1 MLRHPTNSTA
11 LKAVDTGGN
20 DMGYKIGLIS
30 LGCPKN
36 QVDAEIMLAALD
48 EKGFEIVDYLDG
60 ADAVI
65 VNTCGFIDDAKKESI
80 ENILDAVQLKK
91 DGVVKKV
98 IVAGCLS
105 QLYKTEIH
113 KEIPE
118 VDAVIGI
125 GANEQIADIVRQ
137 VIKGDVLSLFPPRSE
152 LPLNGKRLLTTPD
165 YWSYLKIA
173 DGCSNCCSYCA
184 IPSIRGA
191 FRSRKMEEIL
201 DEAATLAKS
210 GTKEL
215 VLIAQDTTAYG
226 LDIYNRLAL
235 PELLGKLSKIEGIEW
250 LRLMYCYPDR
260 VTEELIET
268 IARNTKILH
277 YIDLPVQHINDKILQ
292 AMNRRCSGAGIKKL
306 ITLMREKIPDIII
319 RTTLI
324 TGFPGEGEDEFEEL
338 AVFVN
343 ETEFDRLGCF
353 AFSPQSSTP
362 AADLPGQV
370 ENETKK
376 HRSELIMQDQFEIMN
391 RKNENS
397 IGKIYKVLVE
407 GYDNYSD
414 SYYGR
419 SYMDAPEIDNKIH
432 FTSADGHNEGEFVQV
447 EIFGVSEYDLLGR
460 KIQ

>member
-1 MLRHPTNSTA
+1 
-11 LKAVDTGGN
+11 
-20 DMGYKIGLIS
+20 MGYKIGLIS

-36 QVDAEIMLAALD
+36 QVDAEIMLASLD
-48 EKGFEIVDYLDG
+48 ENGFEIVDYLDG

-80 ENILDAVQLKK
+80 ENILESVQLKN
-91 DGVVKKV
+91 DGVVSKV
-98 IVAGCLS
+98 IVTGCLS

-125 GANEQIADIVRQ
+125 GANAKIADIVRQ
-137 VIKGDVLSLFPPRSE
+137 VIEGNVQSLFPPRSE
-152 LPLNGKRLLTTPD
+152 LPLNGKRLLTTPA

-184 IPSIRGA
+184 IPAIRGA
-191 FRSRKMEEIL
+191 FRSRKMEDIL
-201 DEAATLAKS
+201 EEADSIAKS

-260 VTEELIET
+260 VTDELIET
-268 IARNTKILH
+268 IARNPKVLH
-277 YIDLPVQHINDKILQ
+277 YIDLPVQHISDKILQ
-292 AMNRRCSGAGIKKL
+292 AMNRRCTGGDIKRL
-306 ITLMREKIPDIII
+306 IVLMREKIPDIII

-353 AFSPQSSTP
+353 SFSPQPGTP
-362 AADLPGQV
+362 AADLSGQV
-370 ENETKK
+370 EDDTKI
-376 HRSELIMQDQFEIMN
+376 HRSELMMQDQFEIMG
-391 RKNENS
+391 RKNENT
-397 IGKIYKVLVE
+397 IGKTYKVLVE

-432 FTSADGHNEGEFVQV
+432 FTSDVGHDEGEFVQV
-447 EIFGVSEYDLLGR
+447 KIFGVSEYDLLGQ
-460 KIQ
+460 KIDK

>member
-1 MLRHPTNSTA
+1 
-11 LKAVDTGGN
+11 
-20 DMGYKIGLIS
+20 MGYKIGLIS

-36 QVDAEIMLAALD
+36 QVDAEIMLASLD
-48 EKGFEIVDYLDG
+48 ENGFEIVDYLDG

-80 ENILDAVQLKK
+80 ENILESVQLKN
-91 DGVVKKV
+91 DGVVSKV
-98 IVAGCLS
+98 IVTGCLS

-125 GANEQIADIVRQ
+125 GANAKIADIVSQ
-137 VIKGDVLSLFPPRSE
+137 VIEGNVQSLFPPRSE
-152 LPLNGKRLLTTPD
+152 LPLNGKRLLTTPA

-184 IPSIRGA
+184 IPAIRGA
-191 FRSRKMEEIL
+191 FRSRKMEDIL
-201 DEAATLAKS
+201 EEADSLAKS

-235 PELLGKLSKIEGIEW
+235 PDLLGKLSKIEGIEW

-260 VTEELIET
+260 VTDELIET
-268 IARNTKILH
+268 IARNPKVLH
-277 YIDLPVQHINDKILQ
+277 YIDLPVQHISDKILQ
-292 AMNRRCSGAGIKKL
+292 AMNRRCTGGDIKRL
-306 ITLMREKIPDIII
+306 IVLMREKIPDIII

-353 AFSPQSSTP
+353 SFSPQPGTP

-370 ENETKK
+370 EDDTKI
-376 HRSELIMQDQFEIMN
+376 HRSELMMQDQFEIMG
-391 RKNENS
+391 RKNENI
-397 IGKIYKVLVE
+397 IGKTYKVLVE

-432 FTSADGHNEGEFVQV
+432 FTSDVGHDEGEFVQV
-447 EIFGVSEYDLLGR
+447 KIFGVSEYDLLGQ
-460 KIQ
+460 KIDK

>member
-1 MLRHPTNSTA
+1 
-11 LKAVDTGGN
+11 
-20 DMGYKIGLIS
+20 MGYKIGLIS

-36 QVDAEIMLAALD
+36 QVDAEIMLASLD
-48 EKGFEIVDYLDG
+48 ENGFEIVDYLDG

-80 ENILDAVQLKK
+80 ENILESVQLKN
-91 DGVVKKV
+91 DGVVSKV

-125 GANEQIADIVRQ
+125 GANAKIADIVSQ
-137 VIKGDVLSLFPPRSE
+137 VIEGNVQPLFPPRSE
-152 LPLNGKRLLTTPD
+152 LPLNGKRLLTTPA

-184 IPSIRGA
+184 IPAIRGA
-191 FRSRKMEEIL
+191 FRSRKMEDIL
-201 DEAATLAKS
+201 EEADSLAKS

-235 PELLGKLSKIEGIEW
+235 PDLLGKLSKIEGIEW

-260 VTEELIET
+260 VTDELIET
-268 IARNTKILH
+268 IARNPKVLH
-277 YIDLPVQHINDKILQ
+277 YIDLPVQHISDKILQ
-292 AMNRRCSGAGIKKL
+292 AMNRRCTGGDIKRL
-306 ITLMREKIPDIII
+306 IVLMREKIPDIII

-353 AFSPQSSTP
+353 SFSPQPGTP

-370 ENETKK
+370 EDDTKI
-376 HRSELIMQDQFEIMN
+376 HRSELMMQDQFEIMG
-391 RKNENS
+391 RKNENI
-397 IGKIYKVLVE
+397 IGKTYKVLVE

-432 FTSADGHNEGEFVQV
+432 FTSDVGHDEGEFVQV
-447 EIFGVSEYDLLGR
+447 KIFGVSEYDLLGQ
-460 KIQ
+460 KIDK

>member
-11 LKAVDTGGN
+11 IKAVDAGGN

-226 LDIYNRLAL
+226 LDIYNKLAL

-292 AMNRRCSGAGIKKL
+292 AMNRRCSGAGIK
-306 ITLMREKIPDIII
+306 
-319 RTTLI
+319 
-324 TGFPGEGEDEFEEL
+324 
-338 AVFVN
+338 N
-343 ETEFDRLGCF
+343 
-353 AFSPQSSTP
+353 
-362 AADLPGQV
+362 
-370 ENETKK
+370 
-376 HRSELIMQDQFEIMN
+376 
-391 RKNENS
+391 
-397 IGKIYKVLVE
+397 
-407 GYDNYSD
+407 
-414 SYYGR
+414 
-419 SYMDAPEIDNKIH
+419 
-432 FTSADGHNEGEFVQV
+432 
-447 EIFGVSEYDLLGR
+447 
-460 KIQ
+460 